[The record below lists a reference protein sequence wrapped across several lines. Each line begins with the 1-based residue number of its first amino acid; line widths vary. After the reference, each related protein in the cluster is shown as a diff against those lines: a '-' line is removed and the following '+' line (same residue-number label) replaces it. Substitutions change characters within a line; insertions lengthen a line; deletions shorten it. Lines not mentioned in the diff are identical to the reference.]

1 MYDQEW
7 EAKIYREKIDMKPKT
22 KLFVE
27 IKVSA
32 GENNN

>member
-1 MYDQEW
+1 M
-7 EAKIYREKIDMKPKT
+7 AKSEKQKFIEKKIDMKPKT

>member
-1 MYDQEW
+1 MTKSEKQKFIE
-7 EAKIYREKIDMKPKT
+7 KKIDMKTKT